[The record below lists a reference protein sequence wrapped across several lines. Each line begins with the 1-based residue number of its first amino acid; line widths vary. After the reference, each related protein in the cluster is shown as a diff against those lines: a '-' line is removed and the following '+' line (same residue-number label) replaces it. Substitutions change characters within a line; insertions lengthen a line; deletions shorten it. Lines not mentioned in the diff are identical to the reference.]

1 MPEDEVQYDE
11 ELSERQVLDVHLSAQ
26 AQARVHHSLYHQLT
40 EHKKDKVNLCRDY
53 SKRGVVS
60 RGKKR

>member
-26 AQARVHHSLYHQLT
+26 AQARVNHSLDHQLT
-40 EHKKDKVNLCRDY
+40 EHRTDN
-53 SKRGVVS
+53 G
-60 RGKKR
+60 